1 MPELVERA
9 LGTEEMF
16 LNMGP
21 QHPSTHG
28 VLRLLLKTDGEL
40 VEEITPYIGYLHR
53 CAEKIGENLTYL
65 QFIPYTDRT
74 DYLASMSDNLGF
86 CLAVERLMNLEIP
99 PRAVW
104 LRVMMAELQRIASH
118 LLALGTFGMDV
129 GAFTPFLY
137 AFREREI
144 ILNLFEQA
152 SGARLLYNYIRLG
165 GVARDITP
173 RFVKEL
179 QEFIDIFPE
188 RVEEYNQ
195 LLTENSIFIQRSANV
210 GVLPA
215 DVGIAY
221 GCTGPTLRGSGIPWD
236 IRKIEPYSGYEQ
248 FQFDVI
254 VGKGKKGTVGDCW
267 DRYEVRIIEMLESLK
282 IVKQALDGLPAG
294 PIISPKLP
302 KTVKPNK
309 GEAYARIENPR
320 GEIGYYIVSDGKEKP
335 YRVKV
340 RAPSFSNLCVLPVL
354 ARGYL
359 VADVVAILGSL
370 DIVLGEIDR

>member
-9 LGTEEMF
+9 LDTEEMF

-28 VLRLLLKTDGEL
+28 VLRLLLKTDGEM

-74 DYLASMSDNLGF
+74 DYLSSMSDNLGF
-86 CLAVERLMNLEIP
+86 CLAVEKLMNIEIP

-144 ILNLFEQA
+144 VLNLFEQA
-152 SGARLLYNYIRLG
+152 SGARLLYNYVRLG

-173 RFVKEL
+173 KFVKEL

-188 RVEEYNQ
+188 RVDEYNQ
-195 LLTENSIFIQRSANV
+195 LLTENSIFIQRAANV

-236 IRKIEPYSGYEQ
+236 VRRVDPYSGYDQ
-248 FQFDVI
+248 FQFEVC
-254 VGKGKKGTVGDCW
+254 VGKGKKGAVGDCW
-267 DRYEVRIIEMLESLK
+267 DRYEVRILEMLESLK

-320 GEIGYYIVSDGKEKP
+320 GEIGYYIASDGKEKP

>member
-1 MPELVERA
+1 MPELVERV
-9 LGTEEMF
+9 LDTEEMF

-28 VLRLLLKTDGEL
+28 VLRLLLKTDGEM

-86 CLAVERLMNLEIP
+86 CLAVERLMNMEIP

-152 SGARLLYNYIRLG
+152 SGARLLYNYVRLG
-165 GVARDITP
+165 GVARDIKP
-173 RFVKEL
+173 QFVEDLKK
-179 QEFIDIFPE
+179 FIEIFPD
-188 RVEEYNQ
+188 RVAEYND
-195 LLTENSIFIQRSANV
+195 LLTENSIFIQRAANV

-215 DVGIAY
+215 DIGIAY

-236 IRKIEPYSGYEQ
+236 VRRVDPYSGYDQ
-248 FQFDVI
+248 FKFDVI
-254 VGKGKKGTVGDCW
+254 VGKGKKGKVGDCW
-267 DRYEVRIIEMLESLK
+267 DRYEVRILEMLESLK
-282 IVKQALDGLPAG
+282 IVQQCLDGLPSG
-294 PIISPKLP
+294 PIVSPKLP

-309 GEAYARIENPR
+309 GESYARIENPR
-320 GEIGYYIVSDGKEKP
+320 GEIGYYIVSNGKEKP